1 MLCYKE
7 FNVVSKILLKLV
19 TDQVFYLVNLRKPIT
34 TAIFSNK
41 LRRFD
46 LNLCFQN
53 VKVVPLT
60 VNGVYFVPHPKSMC
74 NVCEFTFAYCCK
86 NVWSSC
92 LFAVWRA

>member
-7 FNVVSKILLKLV
+7 FNVISKILLKLA
-19 TDQVFYLVNLRKPIT
+19 TDQVFYLIDLSKPIT

-53 VKVVPLT
+53 FKVEPLT
-60 VNGVYFVPHPKSMC
+60 VIGVYFVPHP
-74 NVCEFTFAYCCK
+74 
-86 NVWSSC
+86 
-92 LFAVWRA
+92 